1 MYNVFR
7 RGPSSNALN
16 LFLISIKFHARVLTD
31 LLLQKKSVTTFG
43 NRLHM
48 QAKQKYK
55 TTVINKPHKY
65 IIDLELQIKVN

>member
-48 QAKQKYK
+48 QPNRNTKL
-55 TTVINKPHKY
+55 P
-65 IIDLELQIKVN
+65 